1 MIYFALEANMPKSN
15 KNRGKAWTAA
25 EVKKLREL
33 AKKKTPTA
41 VIGQKLQRTPSGVR
55 HKAND
60 LKISL
65 KPKPQS
71 KKK

>member
-1 MIYFALEANMPKSN
+1 MEVNMAT
-15 KNRGKAWTAA
+15 KNRGKAWTSA

-33 AKKKTPTA
+33 AKKKTPTS
-41 VIGQKLQRTPSGVR
+41 VIGTKLQRTPSGVR

-60 LKISL
+60 LGISL
-65 KPKPQS
+65 KPAAKPSSSKKS

>member
-1 MIYFALEANMPKSN
+1 MPKST
-15 KNRGKAWTAA
+15 NRGKEWTSA

-33 AKKKTPTA
+33 AKKHLTTA
-41 VIGQKLQRTPSGVR
+41 EIGLKLQRTKSGVR

-65 KPKPQS
+65 KPVVKSQP
-71 KKK
+71 KKKKK